1 MHITA
6 TATQR
11 PFDADDDSLFLGY
24 SLAATLFDIEVLDLD
39 LEEINIDVP
48 HRFTNA

>member
-6 TATQR
+6 TATTQL
-11 PFDADDDSLFLGY
+11 FVADDDHFLGY
-24 SLAATLFDIEVLDLD
+24 SLAATLIDIEVLDLD

-48 HRFTNA
+48 LRFINT